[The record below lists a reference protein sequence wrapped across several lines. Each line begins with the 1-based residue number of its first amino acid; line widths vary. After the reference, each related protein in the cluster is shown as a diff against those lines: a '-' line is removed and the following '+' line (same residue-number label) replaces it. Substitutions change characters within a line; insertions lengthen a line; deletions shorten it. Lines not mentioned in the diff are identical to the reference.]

1 VSVSSNQAKN
11 TLRIWTRSGGRC
23 EYEGCNEPL
32 WRDDLTMTEMNR
44 AYIAHIVAKSSDGPR
59 GDPELSPKLADDPSN
74 LMLLCDAHHRLVDR
88 EEVDQHP
95 VERLRR
101 MKELHEER
109 IEIVTGITAEKR
121 SEVLLYGAN
130 IGTQAS
136 PVSRQKA
143 VEAMLPDRYP
153 DCPTGITLGM
163 VNSAFRDDD
172 DAFWCVEEENLR
184 RLFQERVS
192 HRLATGTIEH
202 LSVFGAAPQPLL
214 VLLGTLLSDLT
225 AADVFQLHRE
235 PAGWRWPDSTSGIE
249 FCVKDPSRQNGQP
262 ALVLS
267 LSATIT
273 EDRILPVLGDDASLW
288 TLAITTPNN
297 DFLKSRR
304 QLQQFRETVRPLL
317 DRIKAVHGQKTPLH
331 IFPAVPVS
339 VAVELGRVRTP
350 KADQPWIIYDQVNAR
365 GGFVRA
371 ITIPKEFEY
380 D

>member
-1 VSVSSNQAKN
+1 MSVSSNQAKN